1 MSQQFK
7 KTFRCT
13 EEVNDQI
20 KKYAKKINVSES
32 KFITTA
38 IQYFIKNEGVEY
50 IGLYEAI
57 NQMLENHQKKTD
69 EELKRIRLGVN
80 QIAKESQMSVEFWN
94 TYFNEKGNGSLLLTD
109 VNKTNEVALAESSVQ
124 SRISDMQQKKYR

>member
-20 KKYAKKINVSES
+20 KKHAKKINVSES

>member
-1 MSQQFK
+1 MKKVSKHFK
-7 KTFRCT
+7 LPAELVK
-13 EEVNDQI
+13 QI
-20 KKYAKKINVSES
+20 KEFSHSLNISETE
-32 KFITTA
+32 FVNRA
-38 IQYFIKNEGVEY
+38 IQYFIKNEGAEY
-50 IGLYEAI
+50 VGFYEAI

-69 EELKRIRLGVN
+69 DEIIKIRHAVN